1 MKISSKDNHHKPE
14 SREERSLN
22 RAHSKHITRS
32 LSNVKNNSL
41 ILNQSPVKKMKQHEL
56 KPIK

>member
-1 MKISSKDNHHKPE
+1 MRIASKDIQQRPDL
-14 SREERSLN
+14 REERSLN

-41 ILNQSPVKKMKQHEL
+41 ILNQSPMKKIKNNEL